1 MEILRGRGIEFDAI
15 EYLKR
20 PLDRAG
26 LERILGMLEAV
37 PAALVR
43 KDKRF
48 TELGLNAGDYVTVES
63 VIMLLLEHPELMQ
76 RPIVIG
82 GERAI
87 SARPGERVLEL
98 L

>member
-1 MEILRGRGIEFDAI
+1 MEILRSRGIEFDAI

-48 TELGLNAGDYVTVES
+48 TELGLNAEDYVTVES
-63 VIMLLLEHPELMQ
+63 VITLLLEHPELMQ
-76 RPIVIG
+76 RPIVIR

-87 SARPGERVLEL
+87 IARPGERVLEL

>member
-87 SARPGERVLEL
+87 IARPGERVLEL

>member
-1 MEILRGRGIEFDAI
+1 
-15 EYLKR
+15 
-20 PLDRAG
+20 
-26 LERILGMLEAV
+26 MLEAV

-87 SARPGERVLEL
+87 IARPGERVLEL